1 MKTFTK
7 NQLLVG
13 KASSND
19 AGRHALNGILVEGN
33 KTIATNGH
41 ILIMNENLEKTDP
54 WELNGVQWEVD
65 RWLSHIEE
73 IDETPFIISN
83 EAVKKALKNFPK
95 VKKGDNSNRSRMAIG
110 QSKSSCVTDMSAITM
125 QNSDNDKIE
134 SQAVDGKFPD
144 YKRVIPDT
152 TDYIKV
158 GVNATYLKQ
167 ICEVLEKSGNGN
179 IVLNFKKED
188 AHNHPIVIEN
198 IDQADEKITSV
209 LMPVRL

>member
-41 ILIMNENLEKTDP
+41 MLIMNENLEP
-54 WELNGVQWEVD
+54 SEAWELNGVQWE
-65 RWLSHIEE
+65 
-73 IDETPFIISN
+73 DETPFIIGN
-83 EAVKKALKNFPK
+83 EAVKKALKNFPR
-95 VKKGDNSNRSRMAIG
+95 VKKDDHKNRSRMAIG
-110 QSKSSCVTDMSAITM
+110 QSSSTGNVNISAITM
-125 QNSDNDKIE
+125 QNADNDKIE
-134 SQAVDGKFPD
+134 SQAVDGRFPD
-144 YKRVIPDT
+144 YKRVIPDI
-152 TDYIKV
+152 TDYTRV

-198 IDQADEKITSV
+198 IDQAEEKITSV

>member
-19 AGRHALNGILVEGN
+19 TGRHALNGILVEGN

-41 ILIMNENLEKTDP
+41 MLIMNENLEP
-54 WELNGVQWEVD
+54 SEAWELNGVQWE
-65 RWLSHIEE
+65 
-73 IDETPFIISN
+73 DETPFIVSS

-95 VKKGDNSNRSRMAIG
+95 VKKDDHKNRARMAIG
-110 QSKSSCVTDMSAITM
+110 QSSSAGNVNISAITM
-125 QNSDNDKIE
+125 QNADNDKIE
-134 SQAVDGKFPD
+134 SQSVNGQFPD
-144 YKRVIPDT
+144 YKRVIPDI

-167 ICEVLEKSGNGN
+167 ICEVLEKSGIGN

>member
-13 KASSND
+13 KASSKD

-65 RWLSHIEE
+65 KWLSHIEE

-95 VKKGDNSNRSRMAIG
+95 VKKYDHKNRSRMAIG

-188 AHNHPIVIEN
+188 TANHPIVIEN
-198 IDQADEKITSV
+198 IDQCDEKITSV

>member
-41 ILIMNENLEKTDP
+41 MLIMNENLEANEP
-54 WELNGVQWEVD
+54 WSLNGVQWE
-65 RWLSHIEE
+65 E
-73 IDETPFIISN
+73 ETPFIISN

-95 VKKGDNSNRSRMAIG
+95 VKKSDHKNRSRMAIG
-110 QSKSSCVTDMSAITM
+110 QSSSTGNVNISAITM

-134 SQAVDGKFPD
+134 SQAVDGRFPD
-144 YKRVIPDT
+144 YKRVIPNT

-188 AHNHPIVIEN
+188 TARDNSSNHPIVIEN
-198 IDQADEKITSV
+198 IDQCDEKITSV

>member
-41 ILIMNENLEKTDP
+41 MLIMNENLEANEP
-54 WELNGVQWEVD
+54 WSLNGVQWE
-65 RWLSHIEE
+65 E
-73 IDETPFIISN
+73 ETPFIISN

-95 VKKGDNSNRSRMAIG
+95 VKKSDDKNRSRMAIG
-110 QSKSSCVTDMSAITM
+110 QSSSTGNVNISAITM
-125 QNSDNDKIE
+125 QNADNDKIE
-134 SQAVDGKFPD
+134 SQSVNGQFPD
-144 YKRVIPDT
+144 YKRVIPDI

-167 ICEVLEKSGNGN
+167 ICEVLEKSGIGN

>member
-41 ILIMNENLEKTDP
+41 MLIMNENLEANEP
-54 WELNGVQWEVD
+54 WSLNGVQWE
-65 RWLSHIEE
+65 E
-73 IDETPFIISN
+73 ETPFIISN

-95 VKKGDNSNRSRMAIG
+95 VKKSDHKNRSRMAIG

-134 SQAVDGKFPD
+134 SQAVD
-144 YKRVIPDT
+144 KRVIPNT

-167 ICEVLEKSGNGN
+167 LCEVLEKSGNGN

-188 AHNHPIVIEN
+188 TANNPIVIEN
-198 IDQADEKITSV
+198 IDQCDEKITSV

>member
-13 KASSND
+13 KASSKD

-41 ILIMNENLEKTDP
+41 ILIMNENLEKIEP
-54 WELNGVQWEVD
+54 WHLNGVQWE
-65 RWLSHIEE
+65 
-73 IDETPFIISN
+73 DETPFIISN

-110 QSKSSCVTDMSAITM
+110 QSKSSGLTDMSAITM

-134 SQAVDGKFPD
+134 SQAVDGRFPE

-188 AHNHPIVIEN
+188 TANHPIVIEN
-198 IDQADEKITSV
+198 IDQCDEKITSV

>member
-41 ILIMNENLEKTDP
+41 ILIMNENLEASEP
-54 WELNGVQWEVD
+54 WSLNGVQWE
-65 RWLSHIEE
+65 
-73 IDETPFIISN
+73 DETPFIISN
-83 EAVKKALKNFPK
+83 ESVKKALKNFPK

-110 QSKSSCVTDMSAITM
+110 QSKSSLNLADCVTDTSVITM

-134 SQAVDGKFPD
+134 SQAVDGRFPD

-167 ICEVLEKSGNGN
+167 LCEVLEKSGTGN

-188 AHNHPIVIEN
+188 TANHPIVIEN
-198 IDQADEKITSV
+198 IDQCDEKITSV

>member
-41 ILIMNENLEKTDP
+41 ILIMNENLEP
-54 WELNGVQWEVD
+54 SEAWELNGVQWE
-65 RWLSHIEE
+65 E
-73 IDETPFIISN
+73 ETPFIISN

-95 VKKGDNSNRSRMAIG
+95 VKKSDDKNRSRMAIG
-110 QSKSSCVTDMSAITM
+110 QSSSTGNVNISAITM

-134 SQAVDGKFPD
+134 SQAVDGRFPD

-167 ICEVLEKSGNGN
+167 ICEVLEKSGTGN

-188 AHNHPIVIEN
+188 TANHPIVIEN
-198 IDQADEKITSV
+198 IDQCDEKITSV

>member
-7 NQLLVG
+7 NQLLIG

-41 ILIMNENLEKTDP
+41 ILIMNENLEANEP
-54 WELNGVQWEVD
+54 WSLNGVQWE
-65 RWLSHIEE
+65 E
-73 IDETPFIISN
+73 ETPFIISN

-95 VKKGDNSNRSRMAIG
+95 VKKSDDKNRSRMAIG
-110 QSKSSCVTDMSAITM
+110 QSSSTGNVNISAITM

-134 SQAVDGKFPD
+134 SQAVDGRFPD

-167 ICEVLEKSGNGN
+167 LCEVLEKSGTGN

-188 AHNHPIVIEN
+188 TANHPIVIEN
-198 IDQADEKITSV
+198 IDQCDEKITSV